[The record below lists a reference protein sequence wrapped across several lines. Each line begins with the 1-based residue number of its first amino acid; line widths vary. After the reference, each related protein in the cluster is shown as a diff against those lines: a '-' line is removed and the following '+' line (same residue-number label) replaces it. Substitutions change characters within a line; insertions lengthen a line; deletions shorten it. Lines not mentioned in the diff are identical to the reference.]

1 MKIDLIDLKK
11 KYQNEKKELNK
22 VINSVLKRGSFVL
35 TDELNKFENQICK
48 YVKSNYCLGL
58 NSGTDALMMSLLAAG
73 VKKGDEVITSP
84 ISFIA
89 TVGAIIHIGARP
101 VFVDIEKNTLN
112 INPNL
117 IEKKIT
123 KKTKAIIP
131 VHWGGNLCDVEKI
144 KKIALRNKLILIEDA
159 AQAMGASI
167 KNKHAGTFGHI
178 SCFSTHPL
186 KNLNALGDGGFL
198 ITNSKKYYNYIKL
211 YRNHGLRGRDD
222 VRIFG
227 VNSRLDSL
235 NAEVLSMRLKTLEKM
250 ISRRNLNA
258 EFYKSNIFTNK
269 VNFPKNISNTSN
281 AYVMFLTLCEKRKK
295 LQMYLKS
302 KGIQTFIYYGKPL
315 HLHKASKFLGYKKK
329 SLPIAEE
336 ICKKVLA
343 FPIHQYLK
351 KRELKYICN
360 CVNNFYLNES

>member
-1 MKIDLIDLKK
+1 M
-11 KYQNEKKELNK
+11 
-22 VINSVLKRGSFVL
+22 
-35 TDELNKFENQICK
+35 
-48 YVKSNYCLGL
+48 
-58 NSGTDALMMSLLAAG
+58 
-73 VKKGDEVITSP
+73 
-84 ISFIA
+84 
-89 TVGAIIHIGARP
+89 
-101 VFVDIEKNTLN
+101 
-112 INPNL
+112 
-117 IEKKIT
+117 
-123 KKTKAIIP
+123 
-131 VHWGGNLCDVEKI
+131 EKI